1 MELTVKNESITIKE
15 VEVESVTRS
24 SLVLI
29 GDADVI
35 TCSSIFDTPVHSLI
49 REQKGAGEKQT
60 TNSATM
66 RLGSDFFREAGELE

>member
-49 REQKGAGEKQT
+49 REQKAVGEKQT